1 MQIHHEIRGTYLFV
15 GAKGRLDASW
25 SEHFTD
31 TLMNFVRDGQHHLI
45 INAWEMTFLSSAGIR
60 ALLLIYK
67 SVRKVDGS
75 FLIYNATEFVT
86 QTLTTSGFG
95 DWLITALPGDMPREG
110 MPSTQK
116 MYEHF
121 SLGSN
126 KGQRLFIHKAWC
138 PWKQVKPSSIKKIEF
153 VKNLFSLGIGSPGMD
168 DTAGGEQFG
177 EFLAAAGHVVY
188 QSPAEESRP
197 DYLISEQAFIPS
209 MQCIQALTLEGEM
222 TDLIRFAPTDETRF
236 FTLSQIVEM
245 MMAQRQTE
253 NMGFVLIGE
262 VEGLVGASLI
272 KSPGELREDKNLSYP
287 EIKEWLSFT
296 GERVYARQQAVIL
309 GVVSG
314 KPGDKKEP
322 LLSPMGPD
330 GKYCAHLHA
339 VVFPYQV
346 LQNGRIDLFKTIGKF
361 FNGPSPLA
369 VLHLVNDSRPVIG
382 LGESALVRGACWF
395 APISHEEVQS

>member
-15 GAKGRLDASW
+15 KAEGRLDASW
-25 SEHFTD
+25 AEHFTD

-45 INAWEMTFLSSAGIR
+45 IDASKMTFLSSAGIR
-60 ALLLIYK
+60 ALLMIFK
-67 SVRKVDGS
+67 SVRKVEGS
-75 FLIYNATEFVT
+75 FFIYNTTAFVT

-95 DWLITALPGDMPREG
+95 EWLITALPEDMPQEG
-110 MPSTQK
+110 KPPTQK
-116 MYEHF
+116 NYEHF
-121 SLGSN
+121 SLGTHEGVHLS
-126 KGQRLFIHKAWC
+126 IHKAWR
-138 PWKQVKPSSIKKIEF
+138 PWKPVKASGIKKIEF
-153 VKNLFSLGIGSPGMD
+153 VKNLFSLGIGRPEMGE
-168 DTAGGEQFG
+168 TAGGEQFG

-209 MQCIQALTLEGEM
+209 MQCIQALTLKGEM
-222 TDLIRFAPTDETRF
+222 TDLIRFAPTDEMRF

-245 MMAQRQTE
+245 MMTQRQTAKL
-253 NMGFVLIGE
+253 GFVLTGE

-272 KSPGELREDKNLSYP
+272 KSPGELKEDKIPPYP
-287 EIKEWLSFT
+287 EIKEWLSFS
-296 GERVYARQQAVIL
+296 GERVYARQQAVIS

-314 KPGDKKEP
+314 DPGDKEQ

-330 GKYCAHLHA
+330 APYFAHLHA
-339 VVFPYQV
+339 AVFPYQV
-346 LQNGRIDLFKTIGKF
+346 LQNGCIDLFETIGKF

-395 APISHEEVQS
+395 APISNEEVKS

>member
-15 GAKGRLDASW
+15 GVKGRLDASW

-45 INAWEMTFLSSAGIR
+45 INASEMTFLSSAGIR
-60 ALLLIYK
+60 ALLLIFK
-67 SVRKVDGS
+67 SVKKVEGS
-75 FLIYNATEFVT
+75 FFIYNATDFVT
-86 QTLTTSGFG
+86 QILTTSGFG
-95 DWLITALPGDMPREG
+95 GWLITDLPGDMPQEG
-110 MPSTQK
+110 KPSTQK
-116 MYEHF
+116 NYEHF
-121 SLGSN
+121 HLGAN
-126 KGQRLFIHKAWC
+126 EGVRLSIHKAWR
-138 PWKQVKPSSIKKIEF
+138 PWKPVKASDIKKIEF

-168 DTAGGEQFG
+168 DSPGGEQFG

-188 QSPAEESRP
+188 QSPTEESRP

-209 MQCIQALTLEGEM
+209 MQCIQVLALEGEM
-222 TDLIRFAPTDETRF
+222 TDLIRFAPADEMRF

-245 MMAQRQTE
+245 MMAERQTAKL
-253 NMGFVLIGE
+253 GFVLIGE

-272 KSPGELREDKNLSYP
+272 KSPGELEEDKIPPYP
-287 EIKEWLSFT
+287 KIKEWLSFS
-296 GERVYARQQAVIL
+296 GERVYARQQAVII

-314 KPGDKKEP
+314 KSGDKEQ
-322 LLSPMGPD
+322 LLPPMGPD
-330 GKYCAHLHA
+330 AEYFAHVHA
-339 VVFPYQV
+339 AVFPYQV
-346 LQNGRIDLFKTIGKF
+346 LQNGRIDLFETIGKF

-395 APISHEEVQS
+395 APISDEEVQS